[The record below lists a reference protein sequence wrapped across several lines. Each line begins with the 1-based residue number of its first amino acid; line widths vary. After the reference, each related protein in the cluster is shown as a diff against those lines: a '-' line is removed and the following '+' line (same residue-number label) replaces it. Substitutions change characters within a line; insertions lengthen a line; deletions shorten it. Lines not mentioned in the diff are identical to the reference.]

1 MKKKRFKW
9 MRAFIANERGQAM
22 TEYVI
27 LSAVIVLLC
36 AWLYYP
42 HNGIYKNIRDRF
54 DLTTLILQL
63 PGP

>member
-1 MKKKRFKW
+1 MKKKFIKRMK
-9 MRAFIANERGQAM
+9 AFIADERGQAM

-27 LSAVIVLLC
+27 LSAIIVVFC

-42 HNGIYKNIRDRF
+42 HNGIYKNFRDRF
-54 DLTTLILQL
+54 DLTALVLQW